1 MKTHEIILTLGL
13 LAIITTFPVNG
24 KDNGF
29 TVGDAKEAL
38 VFAGKQYK
46 LLKETIP
53 FNQFP
58 RTIDENG
65 KLIPSGSSWWCSGFY
80 PGTHW
85 FLFEHLKDQAF
96 KTEAI
101 NKSFWLEK
109 EKFNRWT
116 HDLGFMIFCSY
127 GNGYRLTGESNY
139 KDIIITASNTL
150 CTRFNPAVGCIK
162 SWDHG
167 EWEFPV
173 IIDNMM
179 NLEMLFWATKVTGD
193 QKYRNIAIQH
203 AETTLENHFR
213 EDGSSY
219 HLVDFEPR
227 TGEILGKVT
236 VQGYADESAWA
247 RGQAWGLYGYTM
259 TYRETGNKDFLEQAM
274 KIADFVLEHPNMP
287 EDLIPYWDYNAPDIP
302 NTKRDAS
309 AGAIIASA
317 LLELSRYSGEKG
329 KFYHE
334 QATRMLASLSS
345 KAYRAD
351 LGENGNFILKH
362 SVGHFTKNSEVDV
375 PLTYADYYYVEALIR
390 FIHEGG

>member
-1 MKTHEIILTLGL
+1 MKINKLLITLSFIAM
-13 LAIITTFPVNG
+13 LASAQVNG
-24 KDNGF
+24 KNRHF
-29 TVGDAKEAL
+29 SVKDAKEAL
-38 VFAGKQYK
+38 AFAGKQYK

-65 KLIPSGSSWWCSGFY
+65 NLLTSGPGWWCSGFY
-80 PGTHW
+80 PGTNW
-85 FLFEHLKDQAF
+85 FLFEALEDQAF

-109 EKFNRWT
+109 EKFNQWT
-116 HDLGFMIFCSY
+116 HDLGFMIFCPY
-127 GNGYRLTGESNY
+127 GNGYRLTGEASY

-150 CTRFNPAVGCIK
+150 CARFNPTVGCIR

-193 QKYRNIAIQH
+193 HKYRNIAIRH

-219 HLVDFEPR
+219 HVIDYNPR
-227 TGEILGKVT
+227 TGEIQARQT
-236 VQGYADESAWA
+236 AQGYSDESAWA

-259 TYRETGNKDFLEQAM
+259 TYRETGNKDFLAQAM
-274 KIADFVLEHPNMP
+274 KIADFILEHPNMP
-287 EDLIPYWDYNAPDIP
+287 EDLIPYWDYNAPGIP
-302 NTKRDAS
+302 DTKRDAS

-317 LLELSRYSGEKG
+317 LLELARYSENKGEIYWEK
-329 KFYHE
+329 
-334 QATRMLASLSS
+334 ATRVLASLSS
-345 KAYRAD
+345 EAYRAK

-390 FIHEGG
+390 FIHEK